1 MKGEKEMTNYE
12 KFKAEQLEDSEF
24 KKEYDSLEV
33 EYDIISQIIKNRL
46 EQNLTQVDLT
56 RKVGT
61 VQSNISRLESGHYNP
76 TLEFLEK
83 VANSLGK
90 KLKVS
95 FI

>member
-61 VQSNISRLESGHYNP
+61 VQSNISRLESGNYNP

>member
-12 KFKAEQLEDSEF
+12 KFKVEQLEDSEF

-46 EQNLTQVDLT
+46 EQNLTQADLA

-61 VQSNISRLESGHYNP
+61 AQSNISRLESGNYNP